1 VVLADIVSIY
11 RPTPE
16 PAPDGPS
23 VDPLGEAFGPSVFPD
38 GLMVLLGAVVVA
50 APRLP
55 GLLPAPMP
63 VVPPVVVPV
72 LPLMDE
78 PPVPEPAPAE
88 PPAAPPPA
96 CANANV
102 LDSDSTVARAM
113 VVIFIVDSS
122 FVMSAIQRAID
133 ILCSGSLARL

>member
-1 VVLADIVSIY
+1 LADIVSIY

-55 GLLPAPMP
+55 ELPPAPVP
-63 VVPPVVVPV
+63 VVPLVGLPAA
-72 LPLMDE
+72 LPLM
-78 PPVPEPAPAE
+78 PPAPAE

-102 LDSDSTVARAM
+102 LDSDSTVARAI
-113 VVIFIVDSS
+113 VVIFIVTSS
-122 FVMSAIQRAID
+122 WVMSAIQRAID

>member
-1 VVLADIVSIY
+1 LADVVLADIVSIY
-11 RPTPE
+11 RWTPE

-23 VDPLGEAFGPSVFPD
+23 VDPLGEAFGPSEFPD

-55 GLLPAPMP
+55 ELPPAPVP
-63 VVPPVVVPV
+63 VVPPVVAPALDVP
-72 LPLMDE
+72 
-78 PPVPEPAPAE
+78 PAPEA

-102 LDSDSTVARAM
+102 LDSDSIVARAI
-113 VVIFIVDSS
+113 VVIFIVSS
-122 FVMSAIQRAID
+122 SWVMSAIQRAID

>member
-1 VVLADIVSIY
+1 LADIVSIY

-16 PAPDGPS
+16 PGPDGPK

-55 GLLPAPMP
+55 ELPPAP
-63 VVPPVVVPV
+63 VPVVVPA
-72 LPLMDE
+72 PLADE
-78 PPVPEPAPAE
+78 PPTPELAPAE
-88 PPAAPPPA
+88 PPA

-102 LDSDSTVARAM
+102 LDSDSTVARAI
-113 VVIFIVDSS
+113 VVIFIVTSS
-122 FVMSAIQRAID
+122 WVMSAIQRAID